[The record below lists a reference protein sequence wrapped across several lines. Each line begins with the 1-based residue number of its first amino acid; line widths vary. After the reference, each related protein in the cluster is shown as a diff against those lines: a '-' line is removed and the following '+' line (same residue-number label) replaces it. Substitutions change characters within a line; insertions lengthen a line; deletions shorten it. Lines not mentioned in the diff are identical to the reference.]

1 MKFCVV
7 IKMGEIREMLIA
19 PVSIHSQIAAHIVQ
33 RVNAISKKNNVSIF
47 LKKSKENRL
56 VPANSML
63 SMITFFAS
71 RGENIEIIIEGNN
84 IDNAIKEFKLFFY
97 KELGN
102 EKEEKGTY
110 ELLKNAS
117 TAYEKIFNSIGSGLV
132 VTDENGI
139 ITIFNKAA
147 ESITDI
153 NINYAV
159 GKNIQD
165 IIPDIRINDVLKTGK
180 DEFNKKLKIGTNTVL
195 TNITPIYA
203 DNKIEGSVIVFYD
216 FPQIEYLENELKR
229 NRKFDKAFDLII
241 GNSGKLKD
249 ALTIASKA
257 SETDSNVIIRGESG
271 TGKEL
276 VANAIHYSSK
286 RKDKPFIRV
295 NCAAIPTTLLES
307 ELFGHERGA
316 FTGAVTQKLGKFEL
330 ADGGTIFLDE
340 IGDFPIETQVKLLRV
355 IQEKEFERV
364 GGIKTI
370 KVDVRIIAATNKNL
384 EKAIKDGLF
393 REDLYYRLNVI
404 PVLLPPLRERRGDI
418 PILTEYFINK
428 LNNKLNKNVKRI
440 TKKAMQALIYYDWPG
455 NIRELENIIERCITL
470 SDSDYIDYE
479 DLPSYINNEKT
490 LAEENIIYLGE
501 NTDLLKMEEYEYKII
516 KAALEKYKSFNKAGK
531 VLGLTHKTIAS
542 KARKYGIVDI

>member
-1 MKFCVV
+1 
-7 IKMGEIREMLIA
+7 MGEIREMLIA